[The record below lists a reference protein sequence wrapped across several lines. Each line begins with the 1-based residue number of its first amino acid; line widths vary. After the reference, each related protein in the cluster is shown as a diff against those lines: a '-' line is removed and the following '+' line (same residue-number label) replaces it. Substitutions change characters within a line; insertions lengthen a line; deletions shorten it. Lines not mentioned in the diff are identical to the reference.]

1 MKRQLFTASGLL
13 LLLAGSPALAQQ
25 GAAPSNSATQPT
37 AAAPAAAAPA
47 ASAPTAQPTAAP
59 SAATASSPA
68 PAAAPATAGPAPTAT
83 AAPAPQPDP
92 VTAPGATASANA
104 ATAQQKAPTD
114 AAQVEPTSPKVA
126 NKKKSSRTAESNASA
141 ISLSPTAPQVSTLP
155 GAVTPGFEQSVSVSP
170 GDLKFD
176 VHGLFVL
183 PLAIGINS
191 RDKAYEGQKSTTL
204 HSPPVTPEDREGF
217 NWTGVTPQPWVQM
230 NFSYGN
236 RDVTAN
242 VILSARTVTNANSY
256 FNPPD
261 YQGIT
266 DAFLTYRPPLARSI
280 NLSIDVGAFTNRYG
294 HMGEYDAGRYGQS
307 LIARLS
313 GVGTNV
319 RAMVPSGDVQ
329 LMLEG
334 GIVGQ
339 IGKAP
344 LGVEPAG
351 WNAFADANVGST
363 YAAHGHIGARI
374 AKQAEIVGHAIYAF
388 EQDDRANPTDQAD
401 GSISILGAD
410 GHISAGYLGH
420 LYLGVSHASAKNAR
434 GVSPVV
440 RILEAPGGPGLMRTY
455 FGPNSGGNGS
465 LTTFGAQYDLS
476 LGNLLSHPLAHD
488 GDSPDLIL
496 SLFGIY
502 TQVGSNQ
509 KAFDATNVGSDPT
522 AHDGVKKLKY
532 GAEATYSMLS
542 WLAASARYDRVMADT
557 SDDHQTYA
565 VVSPRVIFHSDWNS
579 QDQVVV
585 QYSRYMVGS
594 RVPVLSGYPA
604 TGSLYVIPDADV
616 VSVTASIWW

>member
-13 LLLAGSPALAQQ
+13 LLLAGASAQAQQ
-25 GAAPSNSATQPT
+25 AAQSAPANSTQPAASAST
-37 AAAPAAAAPA
+37 AQPAQAPAAPG
-47 ASAPTAQPTAAP
+47 ASAPTAAATAAAP
-59 SAATASSPA
+59 SAAPPVAAPVAPA
-68 PAAAPATAGPAPTAT
+68 HLAPVAAAAPT
-83 AAPAPQPDP
+83 AAP
-92 VTAPGATASANA
+92 VATAEPNA
-104 ATAQQKAPTD
+104 TDRQQKTGAD
-114 AAQVEPTSPKVA
+114 AAQSDRGATVTKAE
-126 NKKKSSRTAESNASA
+126 KKKRGNRGVESNAAA

-155 GAVTPGFEQSVSVSP
+155 GAVTPGFEQAASISP
-170 GDLKFD
+170 GDWKFD
-176 VHGLFVL
+176 VHGLFLL
-183 PLAIGINS
+183 PLAIGINQ
-191 RDKAYEGQKSTTL
+191 RENPWEGQKKTTL

-230 NFSYGN
+230 NFAYGN

-294 HMGEYDAGRYGQS
+294 HMGEYDAGRYGQTI
-307 LIARLS
+307 IARLS

-319 RAMVPSGDVQ
+319 RATIPSGDVQ
-329 LMLEG
+329 FMLEG
-334 GIVGQ
+334 GVMGQ

-351 WNAFADANVGST
+351 WNGFADANVGST
-363 YAAHGHIGARI
+363 YALHGHAGARFS
-374 AKQAEIVGHAIYAF
+374 KQAELVGHAIYAL
-388 EQDDRANPTDQAD
+388 EQDDRANPTDQPD
-401 GSISILGAD
+401 GSISILGVD
-410 GHISAGYLGH
+410 GHVSAGYLGH
-420 LYLGVSHASAKNAR
+420 LYLGMSHASAKNAR

-440 RILEAPGGPGLMRTY
+440 RILEAPGGPGLMRSY

-465 LTTFGAQYDLS
+465 LTILGAQYDLS
-476 LGNLLSHPLAHD
+476 LGNLLTHPLAHD
-488 GDSPDLIL
+488 GDSPDLVF

-502 TQVGSNQ
+502 TAVQ
-509 KAFDATNVGSDPT
+509 SDE
-522 AHDGVKKLKY
+522 AAYDGVKKLKY

-557 SDDHQTYA
+557 SDDRKTYA
-565 VVSPRVIFHSDWNS
+565 VVSPRLVFHSDWNS
-579 QDQVVV
+579 QDQVVL

-594 RVPVLSGYPA
+594 QVPVITGYPA
-604 TGSLYVIPDADV
+604 TGSLSAMPDADV
-616 VSVTASIWW
+616 VSLTASIWW